1 LNQGVGA
8 IGGNV
13 GKGNAMGEQGGADA
27 SGPAC
32 GQDGLSDQCR
42 VNRIAAAAADFFREP
57 DSEKPHLGSI
67 EVQVAWNLTHL
78 LPLR

>member
-1 LNQGVGA
+1 M
-8 IGGNV
+8 

-32 GQDGLSDQCR
+32 GQDGLSDQCG
-42 VNRIAAAAADFFREP
+42 VNRVAAAAADIFREP